1 MVGFF
6 VKFIVQMVVRQFVYP
21 PKTKTMK
28 FKRELINGILIFA
41 LMAIYF
47 LIIEMLK
54 LSHLFYLRIFN
65 IVFVI
70 YGVNR
75 TIKGNHDVGVR
86 GYFTNLMGAV
96 MTSMIGAALSIIGL
110 LIYLKSRG
118 GADYLNEHP
127 GRYIFG
133 SETTSVEYFCIGLF
147 FEAAA
152 ASLAVSFCLMQYWK
166 DKVEVINK
174 VD

>member
-1 MVGFF
+1 
-6 VKFIVQMVVRQFVYP
+6 
-21 PKTKTMK
+21 MK
-28 FKRELINGILIFA
+28 FKRELTNGLIIF
-41 LMAIYF
+41 LCMGVYF
-47 LIIEMLK
+47 LVMEILN

-65 IVFVI
+65 VIFVI

-75 TIKGNHDVGVR
+75 TIKGNHDAGVR
-86 GYFTNLMGAV
+86 GYFTNLVGAI
-96 MTSMIGAALSIIGL
+96 MTSMIGAVLSIIAL
-110 LIYLKSRG
+110 MIYIKANG
-118 GADYLNEHP
+118 GQAYLNEHP
-127 GRYIFG
+127 MRYIFG
-133 SETTSVEYFCIGLF
+133 GDTTIVEYFCIGLF

>member
-1 MVGFF
+1 
-6 VKFIVQMVVRQFVYP
+6 
-21 PKTKTMK
+21 MK
-28 FKRELINGILIFA
+28 FKRELTSGIIIFIGMG
-41 LMAIYF
+41 LYF
-47 LIIEMLK
+47 LVIELLK

-65 IVFVI
+65 IIFVI

-75 TIKGNHDVGVR
+75 TIKGNYEAGVR
-86 GYFTNLMGAV
+86 GYFTHLMGAV
-96 MTSMIGAALSIIGL
+96 ITSMVGAVLSIAAL
-110 LIYLKSRG
+110 LIYLKAKG
-118 GADYLNEHP
+118 GASYLNDHP
-127 GRYIFG
+127 MRYIFG
-133 SETTSVEYFCIGLF
+133 GDTTSVEYFCIGLF

>member
-1 MVGFF
+1 
-6 VKFIVQMVVRQFVYP
+6 
-21 PKTKTMK
+21 MK
-28 FKRELINGILIFA
+28 FKREITNGIIIFV
-41 LMAIYF
+41 LMGIYF
-47 LIIEMLK
+47 LIIETLK

-65 IVFVI
+65 IVFIV

-75 TIKGNHDVGVR
+75 TIKGNHDAGVR
-86 GYFTNLMGAV
+86 GYFTNLMGAIITAMV
-96 MTSMIGAALSIIGL
+96 GAILSIIGL
-110 LIYLKSRG
+110 LIYLKARG
-118 GADYLNEHP
+118 GAEYLNEHP